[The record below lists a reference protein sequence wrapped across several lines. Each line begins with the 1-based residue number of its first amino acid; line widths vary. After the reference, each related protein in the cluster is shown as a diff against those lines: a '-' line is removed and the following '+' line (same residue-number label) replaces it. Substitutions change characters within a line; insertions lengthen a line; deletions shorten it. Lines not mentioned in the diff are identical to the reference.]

1 MEYGKRYG
9 KSRAISEFGSE
20 SNGVAVEF
28 DAVLVACILWKNRRP
43 IHSAIKRVCGV
54 SR

>member
-1 MEYGKRYG
+1 MEHGKRYG
-9 KSRAISEFGSE
+9 KGRAISEFDGE

-28 DAVLVACILWKNRRP
+28 DAVRVACILWENSRM